1 MRVVT
6 TLPRRPLTVDDLDA
20 MPDDGHRYE
29 IIDGTLIVS
38 PGPELRHQAVQSEL
52 LKLLFAS
59 CPDDLFVLA
68 APTDVVLAD
77 DTVVQPDALVVRRSD
92 LVGRKLTATPLLV
105 VEILSPSTR
114 LIDLNLKKARYERAG
129 VPSYWVVDPG
139 PPPQLTA
146 WEQRGGEFVDVASV
160 GPDEEW
166 TATLPFA
173 VMVRPGSFDD

>member
-1 MRVVT
+1 MSVVT

-20 MPDDGHRYE
+20 MPDDGHHYE

-38 PGPELRHQAVQSEL
+38 PGPELRHQTVQSEIL
-52 LKLLFAS
+52 RLLFSS

-68 APTDVVLAD
+68 TPTDIVLAD
-77 DTVVQPDALVVRRSD
+77 DTVVQPDALVVRRAD
-92 LVGRKLTATPLLV
+92 LVGRRLTATPQLV

-139 PPPQLTA
+139 PPRLIA
-146 WEQRGGEFVDVASV
+146 WEMRAGSYVEVAAV
-160 GPDEEW
+160 GHGDEW

-173 VMVRPGSFDD
+173 MTVRPGLFAD